1 MTSNIEDSK
10 DQLLALANHYNVG
23 LSVADKRLKGSLKL
37 ILISALVEQ
46 NVLQAEQTR
55 STVQASR
62 MSLSYE
68 QQKDLLLIETQSKEK
83 IEQQKIEEMKLKLK
97 RGK

>member
-23 LSVADKRLKGSLKL
+23 LSVADKRLKESLKL